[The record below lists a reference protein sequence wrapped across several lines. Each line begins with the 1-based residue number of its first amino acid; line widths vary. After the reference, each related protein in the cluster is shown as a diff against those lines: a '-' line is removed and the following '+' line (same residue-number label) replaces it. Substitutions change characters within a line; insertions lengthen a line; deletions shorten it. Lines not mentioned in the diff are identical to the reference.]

1 MTEAEIAFRLTQLM
15 REAFGDDSVT
25 AVRSL
30 SPLDTDA
37 WDSVNHLKLMIETE
51 AAFDVSFAAVE
62 IGRLKNV
69 GELIDLIRSKLSR
82 KAA

>member
-1 MTEAEIAFRLTQLM
+1 MTEAEIISRLTELM
-15 REAFGDDSVT
+15 RKAFDDDSVA
-25 AVRSL
+25 AVRRL
-30 SPLDTDA
+30 RPLDIDA

-51 AAFDVSFAAVE
+51 RAFDVSFAAAE

-69 GELIDLIRSKLSR
+69 GELIDLIRSKLLR